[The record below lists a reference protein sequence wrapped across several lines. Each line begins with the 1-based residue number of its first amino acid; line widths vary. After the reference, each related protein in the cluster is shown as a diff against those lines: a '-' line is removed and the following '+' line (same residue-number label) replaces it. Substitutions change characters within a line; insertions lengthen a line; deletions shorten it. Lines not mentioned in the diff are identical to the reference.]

1 MFLNVRISWINSE
14 LNSLLDRKFDIKVG
28 SLPFNP
34 ISKRSFK
41 MPYFH
46 VVSYTFWKSKKIDT
60 SCSFLAKAF
69 QIKVS
74 KRTRWSKVFLP
85 WRNSHC
91 TLNTSP
97 LDSRNHTRRALVI
110 LSMVLHMQLVRAI
123 ADNLTVRNGLYQVLE

>member
-14 LNSLLDRKFDIKVG
+14 LHSLLDRKFDIKVG
-28 SLPFNP
+28 SLPFSL

-46 VVSYTFWKSKKIDT
+46 VVSYTFWRSKKIDT

-74 KRTRWSKVFLP
+74 KRTRWSEVFLP

-91 TLNTSP
+91 ALDKSL

-110 LSMVLHMQLVRAI
+110 LSMVLHMQLARAI
-123 ADNLTVRNGLYQVLE
+123 VDNFTVRNGLYQVV